1 MKPLFHHSWWLEA
14 AAGESIWGITSV
26 INQKKVE
33 ASLPYIIKK
42 NKLGFKYITQPPFTP
57 FLGPYISK
65 PKESCKYTTLLT
77 REKNLLNQLI
87 NLLPNYDF
95 FSQTFSPEI
104 TNWYPFFENDFK
116 QTTNYTYRLEGIEN
130 NSLIW
135 DGFQA
140 KIKTDIRKAI
150 KRKIKIEQTDDIE
163 SLIKLINSTYARQNV
178 NANKENLI
186 LERIIKES
194 ISRNAGAIFLA
205 IDKDKKIHSGCFIAF
220 DNHCS
225 YYIAGGGDPKLRNSG
240 ATSLCLWEAIKFSST
255 NSKIFDFEGSMIP
268 SIERYFRGFGG
279 QQTQLFHVSKIKSK
293 RLHFLKKIS
302 SLF

>member
-1 MKPLFHHSWWLEA
+1 MKPLFHHSWWLDA
-14 AAGESIWGITSV
+14 AAGENMWGISSV
-26 INQKKVE
+26 IDQGKVE
-33 ASLPYIIKK
+33 ASLPYVIKN
-42 NKLGFKYITQPPFTP
+42 NKLGFKCITQPPFTP
-57 FLGPYISK
+57 YLGPYISK
-65 PKESCKYTTLLT
+65 PKVSSKYTTILT
-77 REKNLLNQLI
+77 REKKLLNQLI

-104 TNWYPFFENDFK
+104 TNWYPFFQNEFK
-116 QTTNYTYRLEGIEN
+116 QTTYYTYRLKGIEN

-135 DGFQA
+135 EGFQP

-150 KRKIKIEQTDDIE
+150 KRKIKIEQSDNIE
-163 SLIKLINSTYARQNV
+163 SLINLMNNTYARQDIKT
-178 NANKENLI
+178 NKENSI

-194 ISRNAGAIFLA
+194 ISRNSGAIFLA
-205 IDKDKKIHSGCFIAF
+205 IDKDKKIHAGCFIAF
-220 DNHCS
+220 DENCS

-240 ATSLCLWEAIKFSST
+240 ATSLCLWEAIKFSSR

-279 QQTQLFHVSKIKSK
+279 QQTQLFHVSKIRSK
-293 RLHFLKKIS
+293 RLHILKNIS